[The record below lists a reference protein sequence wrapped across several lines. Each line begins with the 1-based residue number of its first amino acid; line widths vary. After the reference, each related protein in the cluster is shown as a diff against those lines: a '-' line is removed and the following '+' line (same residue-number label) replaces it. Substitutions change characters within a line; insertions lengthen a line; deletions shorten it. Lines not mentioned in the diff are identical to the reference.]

1 MIRRMCLMALAAPMA
16 LFAQGAADSGA
27 RPLSLDE
34 AIALAQR
41 NSARV
46 IQARNQVRA
55 NDASVRSAYGSF
67 IPSLN
72 VNYGGNR
79 QGGETF
85 FQGRLVPFTGNPW
98 NFSRGLSSNLE
109 LFDGGRRM
117 NNLRSA
123 QANVTS
129 AESNR
134 RLQEFQAALEVK
146 QQFFIVLAARE
157 SRAAAEAQLA
167 QAEEQFK
174 TANARVA
181 AGVATVSDS
190 LRSIIQVSNARLA
203 VLQADNSLL
212 QANNTLTRLVATP
225 FQVTA
230 RDDESELLAAV
241 SVDSAVVSAWV
252 DDAPPVLQAK
262 AALNAAVASRKAA
275 RAPYLPSLTSSFSYN
290 GNRTD
295 GTFDPSGTFASQYAV
310 RLTLSYPIFNG
321 FQREENSTRASVAE
335 ENAQAALRDA
345 QFVAQQ
351 QYAQALGQLRLAQA
365 RMEIQQSSIAAAEE
379 DLRVQNQR
387 YALNSSTL
395 LDVLTSQLTLN
406 QARSSLIQ
414 ARYDARLAKA
424 QIEALVGRNLP

>member
-1 MIRRMCLMALAAPMA
+1 MIRTLCLLALTAPITI
-16 LFAQGAADSGA
+16 FAQGVAESGA
-27 RPLSLDE
+27 RSLSLDE

-41 NSARV
+41 NSPRV
-46 IQARNQVRA
+46 ISARNQVRA
-55 NDASVRSAYGSF
+55 SDASVRTAYGSF

-123 QANVTS
+123 KAEVTS

-157 SRAAAEAQLA
+157 SRSAAESQLA

-190 LRSIIQVSNARLA
+190 LRSIIQVGNAQLA
-203 VLQADNSLL
+203 VLQAGNSLL
-212 QANNTLTRLVATP
+212 QANNALTRLVATP
-225 FQVTA
+225 YLVTA
-230 RDDESELLAAV
+230 QDDASDLLTTV
-241 SVDSAVVSAWV
+241 IIDSTMVSAWV

-262 AALNAAVASRKAA
+262 AALNAANASRKAA
-275 RAPYLPSLTSSFSYN
+275 RAPYLPTLNSSFSYT

-295 GTFDPSGTFASQYAV
+295 DSFAPSGTFASQYAM
-310 RLTLSYPIFNG
+310 RLTLSYPVFNG
-321 FQREENSTRASVAE
+321 FQREEQMTRASVAE
-335 ENAQAALRDA
+335 DNATAALRDA

-387 YALNSSTL
+387 YALNSAIL
-395 LDVLTSQLTLN
+395 LDVLTSQTTLN